1 MSHKKLS
8 FFLLAGLLIS
18 FPASPQQPTRHK
30 VNPKSGEKSQA
41 AQEIERLK
49 NELALLKKQK
59 QTGKAETTQ
68 QIELP
73 AAAKIEMV
81 PLPSGISISK
91 YEITR
96 RQFSAFVEET
106 GYDTGSSCWIK
117 EKGEWS
123 EHSDRNWKN
132 PGSHQENNHPVVC
145 VNFADTEAYIQWL
158 NKKTGKHYRLPSQ
171 DEWYGACQAGGY
183 NSEYCGSNTID
194 AVGWYEGN
202 SGGSTHSVGL
212 RQPNAYGLF
221 DMSGNV
227 WEWTATCY
235 ELDCTRRVAR
245 GGSWGNE
252 AGYARAEALNWN
264 DTPARYDLL
273 GFRIVLEP

>member
-1 MSHKKLS
+1 MSHKIFS
-8 FFLLAGLLIS
+8 FILFTGLLIT
-18 FPASPQQPTRHK
+18 FPTLAEQATKPLVKPMSD
-30 VNPKSGEKSQA
+30 EKAQA

-49 NELALLKKQK
+49 VELATLKTQK
-59 QTGKAETTQ
+59 QAGNAETTQ

-73 AAAKIEMV
+73 EAAKIDMV
-81 PLPSGISISK
+81 QLPSGISFSK

-96 RQFSAFVEET
+96 GQFSAFVEET
-106 GYDTGSSCWIK
+106 GYNTGSSCWIK

-158 NKKTGKHYRLPSQ
+158 NNKTGKRYRLPSQ
-171 DEWYGACQAGGY
+171 DEWYSACQAGGY

-194 AVGWYEGN
+194 PVGWYEGN